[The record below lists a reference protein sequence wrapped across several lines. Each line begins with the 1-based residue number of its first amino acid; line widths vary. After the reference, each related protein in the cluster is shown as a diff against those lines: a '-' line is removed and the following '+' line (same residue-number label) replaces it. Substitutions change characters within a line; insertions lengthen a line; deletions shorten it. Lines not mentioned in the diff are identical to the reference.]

1 MERDLPK
8 EQGPFMTNQS
18 CLLLCRLQ
26 STAAVEWAPAQH
38 SRCGCSIAEKGAQ
51 HYGLFKKM
59 VIVGLFTKNG

>member
-38 SRCGCSIAEKGAQ
+38 SRCGCSIAEKGA
-51 HYGLFKKM
+51 
-59 VIVGLFTKNG
+59 